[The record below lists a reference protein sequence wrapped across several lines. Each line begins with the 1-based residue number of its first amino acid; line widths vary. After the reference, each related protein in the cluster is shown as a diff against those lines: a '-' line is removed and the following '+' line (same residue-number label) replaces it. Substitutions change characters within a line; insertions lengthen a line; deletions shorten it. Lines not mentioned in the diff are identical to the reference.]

1 MTVSVIII
9 NYRFKWRKIW
19 TKITGCLAQ
28 FTINLQ
34 KSYCR
39 GSKRNLMKIKKSLK
53 IKKKITIEL
62 LDRWTILWVKLNLDG
77 LKKLIKLSIILKV
90 FFRNFK
96 IHLSLLPKEALF
108 FVDLVLVPN
117 NFKVSSLDLLAIKE
131 SSKLLD
137 LFRTSKSRKIFYH
150 FMKGRKI
157 LMQAEVKSLCRK
169 KIWLLHLNPCKRRS
183 RKKKLGQIKRCMNF
197 CWQFRSAQTDISL
210 KNSSMNFQ
218 TLSGSMEFCMNKGQ

>member
-9 NYRFKWRKIW
+9 NYRFKWRKIR
-19 TKITGCLAQ
+19 TKITGYLAQ

-62 LDRWTILWVKLNLDG
+62 LDRWIILWVKLYLDG
-77 LKKLIKLSIILKV
+77 LKKLIKLLIILKV
-90 FFRNFK
+90 YSRNFK
-96 IHLSLLPKEALF
+96 IHLSLLLKEAPF
-108 FVDLVLVPN
+108 FVDLELVLN
-117 NFKVSSLDLLAIKE
+117 SFKVSSLDLLGIKE

-137 LFRTSKSRKIFYH
+137 LFRTNNSRKIFCH
-150 FMKGRKI
+150 FMKEKKI

-169 KIWLLHLNPCKRRS
+169 KIWLLHLNQSKKR
-183 RKKKLGQIKRCMNF
+183 
-197 CWQFRSAQTDISL
+197 
-210 KNSSMNFQ
+210 
-218 TLSGSMEFCMNKGQ
+218 